1 MRRRIVLLV
10 PATLALLLIAGP
22 AWACGGLVN
31 ANGSVTLVRT
41 TTLAA
46 YHLGVEHYVTS
57 FEFAGVGGEFG
68 SIVPLPGVPS
78 KVVRAGDW
86 TLQRLVLE
94 TRAQLRALAFEAAIP
109 SAAGAQVILETEIDA
124 LDVTVLKGGGTAV
137 GNWAREHGFLLP
149 PDAPEVLDFY
159 ASRSPIF
166 MAVRFNGER
175 AEEQGIAQGEGTPV
189 HVVIPTTNPWVP
201 LRILGLG
208 APAAAPVEAD
218 VYLLTDREPA
228 LLPAP
233 VPAGGSISPPA
244 GAGPDG
250 AQRPGLVLERSEP
263 ASSSLLADLRSD
275 KGMKWLPASGMWLT
289 YVRVDA
295 NAGDMKYDLAVDASG
310 ADQPSPVAAGL
321 SAEGRSPVAEAA
333 ARIWPAALA
342 ALALVAGIATGA
354 WLGRNRLRPRLG

>member
-1 MRRRIVLLV
+1 MRRRIVFLV
-10 PATLALLLIAGP
+10 AATLALVLIAGP

-46 YHLGVEHYVTS
+46 YHQGVEHYVTS

-86 TLQRLVLE
+86 TLQRLVQETQPVLEFAALATRAAADAKVLLE
-94 TRAQLRALAFEAAIP
+94 TQ
-109 SAAGAQVILETEIDA
+109 IDA

-218 VYLLTDREPA
+218 VYLLTDRQPA

-233 VPAGGSISPPA
+233 VPAGGSISPRA

-289 YVRVDA
+289 YLRVDA
-295 NAGDMKYDLAVDASG
+295 NAGDLKYDLAVDASG

-321 SAEGRSPVAEAA
+321 SAEGRSPIGETA
-333 ARIWPAALA
+333 ARMWPAALT

-354 WLGRNRLRPRLG
+354 WLGRNRLRPRVG